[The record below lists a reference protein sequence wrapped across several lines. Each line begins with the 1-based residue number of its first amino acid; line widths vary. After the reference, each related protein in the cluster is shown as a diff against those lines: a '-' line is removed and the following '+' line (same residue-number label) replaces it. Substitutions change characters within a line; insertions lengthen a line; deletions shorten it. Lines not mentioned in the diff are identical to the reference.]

1 MAGAAIA
8 SAALEEA
15 GIVPVEVGIGA
26 VPEEAIMPADLV
38 VPDLVSDRVVAP
50 GRAFAPVAVRD
61 LEAVRVPAV
70 APTLAVVLDLA
81 AAADQVVA
89 LDLAVAAS
97 PADR

>member
-61 LEAVRVPAV
+61 PAV
-70 APTLAVVLDLA
+70 APTLAVVLDLVAVLDLA
-81 AAADQVVA
+81 AA